1 MNVIEDFGMRIVMG
15 FAAAFF
21 LLGTVGGLE
30 VGTIDLPNACFTA
43 AFGMIC
49 AGLAVIEHDLF

>member
-1 MNVIEDFGMRIVMG
+1 VIEDFGMRIVMG